1 MALKPD
7 DRLRNYTIVKELG
20 RGRFGITYL
29 AKDQNNQS
37 CVVKTISDNLI
48 EEFIGEPSELKRL
61 EDKIWQEAVKLG
73 KCQHPHIVKIKDS
86 FREGDRTY
94 LIEEFIA
101 GKNLE
106 KLPKRLSESD
116 ALNYIKQIGLAL
128 ICVHKNELI
137 HRDVKPANIMIR
149 EGKSEAVLIDFGL
162 ARGFDH
168 VVTTLKAA
176 TADGFAPL
184 ELYDPTAEQG
194 PYTDVYS
201 LAATLYFLLTGI
213 VPPSAEK
220 RSLVTR
226 SREDLVDPKEVNS
239 AISDRTNQ
247 AILKGLA
254 IHPEDRSENIE
265 EWFKLLSIQPNKD
278 FSSLLKDPLFW
289 TIAGVI
295 AGFIVSILGIIPAWV
310 PIFKPSSSPPEVNST
325 PVIEK
330 QK

>member
-1 MALKPD
+1 MALKPGD
-7 DRLRNYTIVKELG
+7 QLRNYTIIKELG

-29 AKDQNNQS
+29 AKDSNNQN
-37 CVVKTISDNLI
+37 CVVKAISDHLI
-48 EEFIGEPSELKRL
+48 EQLTTEPKELERL
-61 EDKIWQEAVKLG
+61 QNKIWQEGLRLAQ
-73 KCQHPHIVKIKDS
+73 CQNPHIVKIKDS
-86 FREGDRTY
+86 FQEGDRTY

-101 GKNLE
+101 GENLE
-106 KLPKRLSESD
+106 RLADNILSESE
-116 ALNYIKQIGLAL
+116 ALNYIRQIGAAL
-128 ICVHKNELI
+128 ICVHENNLI

-149 EGKSEAVLIDFGL
+149 AGKSEAVLIDFGL

-168 VVTTLKAA
+168 VVTTLKAS
-176 TADGFAPL
+176 TADGFAPI
-184 ELYDPTAEQG
+184 ELYDPNAEQG

-201 LAATLYFLLTGI
+201 LAATLYVLLTGI

-226 SREDLVDPKEVNS
+226 SREELIDPKKLNP

-247 AILKGLA
+247 AILRGLA
-254 IHPEDRSENIE
+254 LHPEDRPQNIK

-289 TIAGVI
+289 TIVGGV
-295 AGFIVSILGIIPAWV
+295 AAILGTVAAWV
-310 PIFKPSSSPPEVNST
+310 PIFKPSLPPPDSNST